1 MEACGTSL
9 HCEEISNDTNSQK
22 DNINKKNN
30 HCCYYDHN
38 TTKWKEKK
46 WSREKKKKKKG
57 LFVFA
62 LPHIQDRVTLK
73 YVASY
78 SSKAYDC
85 VVRMNVFNKVGVM
98 VD

>member
-1 MEACGTSL
+1 MEASGTSL

-22 DNINKKNN
+22 DNINKKIIIVVIMITIQQN
-30 HCCYYDHN
+30 
-38 TTKWKEKK
+38 
-46 WSREKKKKKKG
+46 EKKKNGQERKRKRKKG

-85 VVRMNVFNKVGVM
+85 VVRMNVFNKVGEM

>member
-22 DNINKKNN
+22 DNINKKIIIVVIMITIQQNE
-30 HCCYYDHN
+30 
-38 TTKWKEKK
+38 KKK

-78 SSKAYDC
+78 SSKSYDC